1 MARKNL
7 PLAILQISEE
17 VKILSEQKKELA
29 MEAFDEVV
37 GGARKPQKGKAK
49 IKNSNKNGTQKIA
62 NQGDNNSLDGQYHG
76 GDGISQQNKVEGNS
90 GPVTVKGPAIIENN
104 PNATI
109 NL

>member
-1 MARKNL
+1 
-7 PLAILQISEE
+7 
-17 VKILSEQKKELA
+17 
-29 MEAFDEVV
+29 
-37 GGARKPQKGKAK
+37 
-49 IKNSNKNGTQKIA
+49 
-62 NQGDNNSLDGQYHG
+62 LDGQYHG

>member
-1 MARKNL
+1 M
-7 PLAILQISEE
+7 
-17 VKILSEQKKELA
+17 SEQKKELS

-37 GGARKPQKGKAK
+37 GGAKKVQQKTV
-49 IKNSNKNGTQKIA
+49 KNTNRDGEQKIV
-62 NQGDNNSLDGQYHG
+62 NQGTNNSQSGNYHG

>member
-7 PLAILQISEE
+7 PLAILQTSEE
-17 VKILSEQKKELA
+17 VKILSEHKKELA

-37 GGARKPQKGKAK
+37 GGAKKVQKKN
-49 IKNSNKNGTQKIA
+49 IKNSNRDGTQKIG
-62 NQGDNNSLDGQYHG
+62 NQGNNNSLDGQYHG